1 MSDDK
6 IDEKNEGE
14 KKIIIDEDWKNQV
27 QAEKEAAGQEKPAQT
42 EPKSES
48 AEPLP
53 PPTLTFL
60 ASTLY
65 LQGAIALGLLPN
77 PVSEKAGLQPDQ
89 ARHAIDLLTVLQQ
102 KTEGNRTPDETEE
115 IEFMLHQLRMAYVT
129 VTQK

>member
-1 MSDDK
+1 MSEEQADS
-6 IDEKNEGE
+6 

-27 QAEKEAAGQEKPAQT
+27 QAEKEASGQEKPAQT
-42 EPKSES
+42 EPKPES

-77 PVSEKAGLQPDQ
+77 PISEKAGVQPDQ
-89 ARHAIDLLTVLQQ
+89 ARHAIDILTMLQQ
-102 KTEGNRTPDETEE
+102 KTEGNRTTDESEE
-115 IEFMLHQLRMAYVT
+115 IEYMLHQLRMAYVT